1 MGFLFVFLPCPL
13 LNSLILFCN
22 IGVSEF
28 FDKAKSGQRIV
39 AQELQNV
46 LILYYCG
53 IMDAMGKTK
62 QDLLKE
68 WSELWIPHFN
78 ELSLKYNT
86 PYYTQ
91 SPLNVIETDI
101 EMMVVGINP
110 KGTGKCTST
119 HTANGYLEGNKSWWS
134 KRFDKGL
141 KDSRFLAN
149 GRLFLG
155 CGSKCPDSQID
166 DDKKVVWTNLSP
178 FESSKGVSN
187 LKKELL
193 AEGIKS
199 TIELIKILQPK
210 RIVFMETN
218 AFDTLRMHMGEPDA
232 IQSVQVFDNL
242 KWEVGICFG
251 IPAVNVL
258 HPSAT
263 DWLVSKYFISVF
275 LFLHNLIIHEFPNK
289 PLMDI
294 RNAMR
299 NELKLWKHRI
309 S

>member
-1 MGFLFVFLPCPL
+1 M
-13 LNSLILFCN
+13 
-22 IGVSEF
+22 E
-28 FDKAKSGQRIV
+28 
-39 AQELQNV
+39 
-46 LILYYCG
+46 
-53 IMDAMGKTK
+53 KTK
-62 QDLLKE
+62 QELLKE
-68 WSELWIPHFN
+68 WSELWIPKFN
-78 ELSLKYNT
+78 ELSQKYNT

-101 EMMVVGINP
+101 ELMVVGINP
-110 KGTGKCTST
+110 KGNGKCTST
-119 HTANGYLEGNKSWWS
+119 HTVDGYLEGNKEWWS
-134 KRFDKGL
+134 KRFDKEL

-155 CGSKCPDSQID
+155 YGSKCPDSQID

-199 TIELIKILQPK
+199 TIELINILKPK

-218 AFDTLRMHMGEPDA
+218 AFDTLRKNMDESESDA

-242 KWEVGICFG
+242 KWEVGTFFG
-251 IPAVNVL
+251 IPAVSIL

-263 DWLVSKYFISVF
+263 DWLVSKYFISVI

-289 PLMDI
+289 PLKEI

-299 NELKLWKHRI
+299 NELKLWKQRI
-309 S
+309 QAEDEL